1 MSKITFAL
9 GKTPISQRFLK
20 SDFATTYCDHQ
31 AIAPIHQAFRPM
43 TENVAFDASEMAII
57 TAMQA
62 IDFNRG
68 IVPLPITVAARV
80 QHVSL
85 IQNANFTALSPKE
98 LEGKKVAVRAYSQTT
113 GAWVRALLET
123 EFDVDCTTITWITQN
138 PPHVADAP
146 EPANV
151 VRDPNGKSTLEQLSN
166 GLVEAAIFGNDLP
179 TESWAKPVIENAE
192 EIGKASV
199 EKSGLIQINHVI
211 SVSRRLFNDSPD
223 TIKALFDAFKVAR
236 ASLPLNDQRMLPIGK
251 AEMEKSISVLARSA
265 FNQGLTTKILS
276 FDDIFGDATAVID
289 QQ

>member
-1 MSKITFAL
+1 MNKITFAL
-9 GKTPISQRFLK
+9 GKTPISQHFLK

-43 TENVAFDASEMAII
+43 TENVAFDASEMAIV

-62 IDFNRG
+62 IDFDRE
-68 IVPLPITVAARV
+68 IVHLPITVAARV
-80 QHVSL
+80 QHVSI

-151 VRDPNGKSTLEQLSN
+151 WRDPNGKSTLEQLSS

-211 SVSRRLFNDSPD
+211 SVSRRLFNDSPK

-236 ASLPLNDQRMLPIGK
+236 TALPLNEQRMLPIGK
-251 AEMEKSISVLARSA
+251 AEMEKSIKVLAQSA
-265 FNQGLTTKILS
+265 FNQGLTTKALS
-276 FDDIFGDATAVID
+276 FDDIFGDAAAVID

>member
-62 IDFNRG
+62 IDFNRE

-80 QHVSL
+80 QHVSI

-123 EFDVDCTTITWITQN
+123 EFGVDCTTIMD
-138 PPHVADAP
+138 HS
-146 EPANV
+146 EP
-151 VRDPNGKSTLEQLSN
+151 T
-166 GLVEAAIFGNDLP
+166 
-179 TESWAKPVIENAE
+179 TCC
-192 EIGKASV
+192 
-199 EKSGLIQINHVI
+199 
-211 SVSRRLFNDSPD
+211 RR
-223 TIKALFDAFKVAR
+223 A
-236 ASLPLNDQRMLPIGK
+236 
-251 AEMEKSISVLARSA
+251 
-265 FNQGLTTKILS
+265 
-276 FDDIFGDATAVID
+276 
-289 QQ
+289 